1 MLGSLL
7 VRKTENL
14 CPNSVLTSPPPP
26 PSPDIVGN
34 VQHNHVNGR
43 DLRVME
49 LWRPGITGQ
58 GVVVSV
64 VDDGLDHTHPDLM
77 GSYDPTASWDFNDED
92 PDPSPR

>member
-1 MLGSLL
+1 
-7 VRKTENL
+7 
-14 CPNSVLTSPPPP
+14 
-26 PSPDIVGN
+26 
-34 VQHNHVNGR
+34 
-43 DLRVME
+43 ME
-49 LWRPGITGQ
+49 LWRQGITGQ